1 LKRLDNLVKEHPMSN
16 QRIYD
21 LYLKYK
27 EVLYF
32 NKNLII
38 AGISSLL
45 VGSLVT
51 QLYSQTGGSNLINSF
66 VSIATEYSVFFPIFG
81 VLFYIDNR
89 NRDSHKLRGD
99 IKKLI
104 ATFSVSEII
113 YSTSKIL
120 ILYQLLQLAIISPY
134 QTAML
139 STIVSWMLSAITINI
154 MIRIV
159 KLVRTN

>member
-1 LKRLDNLVKEHPMSN
+1 MSN

-66 VSIATEYSVFFPIFG
+66 VSIVTEYSVFFPIFG
-81 VLFYIDNR
+81 
-89 NRDSHKLRGD
+89 G
-99 IKKLI
+99 
-104 ATFSVSEII
+104 TF
-113 YSTSKIL
+113 
-120 ILYQLLQLAIISPY
+120 LYRQ
-134 QTAML
+134 
-139 STIVSWMLSAITINI
+139 
-154 MIRIV
+154 
-159 KLVRTN
+159 